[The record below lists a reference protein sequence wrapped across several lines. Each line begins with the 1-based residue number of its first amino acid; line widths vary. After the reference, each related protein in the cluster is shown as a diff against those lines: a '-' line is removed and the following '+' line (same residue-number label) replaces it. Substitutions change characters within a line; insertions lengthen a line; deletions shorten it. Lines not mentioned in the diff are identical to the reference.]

1 MYEIG
6 ERKGCLM
13 SKAMEQNYCTEMY
26 KSILKLESV
35 EQCRRFFLDLCSP
48 AELSA
53 MEQRYM
59 VAKMLYEGKVYTEI
73 GSEIHA
79 SSATISRVK
88 RMLTSGEDG
97 LREIFDQERKEKGL

>member
-1 MYEIG
+1 
-6 ERKGCLM
+6 
-13 SKAMEQNYCTEMY
+13 
-26 KSILKLESV
+26 
-35 EQCRRFFLDLCSP
+35 
-48 AELSA
+48 

-97 LREIFDQERKEKGL
+97 LREIFDKERKENGV